1 MSRCSWSESINKDL
15 RYDWPLIVQA
25 VGLDASATLYLFRH
39 SNIAR
44 MLLSG
49 AYTKLV
55 GDWRNTSE
63 KMIREHYGRYVID
76 HGDDLARRIWSI
88 TAHRHQATWLI
99 SPRRRRQASDHLT
112 VVDREADS

>member
-49 AYTKLV
+49 A
-55 GDWRNTSE
+55 
-63 KMIREHYGRYVID
+63 
-76 HGDDLARRIWSI
+76 
-88 TAHRHQATWLI
+88 
-99 SPRRRRQASDHLT
+99 
-112 VVDREADS
+112 

>member
-49 AYTKLV
+49 AYTKLI
-55 GDWRNTSE
+55 GDWHNTSE
-63 KMIREHYGRYVID
+63 KMTSSIAAMIPRGASGRSQRT
-76 HGDDLARRIWSI
+76 GTKQRG
-88 TAHRHQATWLI
+88 
-99 SPRRRRQASDHLT
+99 
-112 VVDREADS
+112 